1 MRTEEGPKSSLAIEA
16 VLELLIRDWREER
29 RSRLDREVSRG
40 RNGGG
45 CLEVLGISADSLKA
59 TWR

>member
-1 MRTEEGPKSSLAIEA
+1 MRIEEGPKSSLAIEA

-45 CLEVLGISADSLKA
+45 CLEVLRGVS
-59 TWR
+59 RF